1 MQRMKSI
8 IIQIQN
14 VEQWQSSKCVPLHRF
29 QLIMVDIKCVQICQM
44 QEWVGGDCMN
54 LIVSEIENL
63 QMIQIIQESW
73 VQSGYV
79 IRWQVECNQGVK
91 PTVWKKN
98 TTRLC
103 PNMFS

>member
-1 MQRMKSI
+1 
-8 IIQIQN
+8 
-14 VEQWQSSKCVPLHRF
+14 
-29 QLIMVDIKCVQICQM
+29 MVDIKCVQICQM
-44 QEWVGGDCMN
+44 QEWIRGDCMN

-98 TTRLC
+98 TIRLC
-103 PNMFS
+103 PNMFSWETNYEFSQNLQAIFFLIIC